1 MRTKLLQQHRHHG
14 PYPEFRRDLFKV
26 LDGVYGRDVDI
37 RPIDECACYNE
48 DGSFNASQFEAFLDR
63 ESDESPARMRVLFLF
78 LELLTESRAKAALNL
93 RAEAEPPHKKH
104 ESDKSRHSLTHLLEL
119 LFL

>member
-1 MRTKLLQQHRHHG
+1 MGLTQSSEDK
-14 PYPEFRRDLFKV
+14 EIIFKV
-26 LDGVYGRDVDI
+26 LDGVCGRGDI
-37 RPIDECACYNE
+37 RPINECACYNE
-48 DGSFNASQFEAFLDR
+48 DGSFNASQFEAYLDR

-93 RAEAEPPHKKH
+93 RAEAELSHKKH
-104 ESDKSRHSLTHLLEL
+104 KSRHSLTHLLEW